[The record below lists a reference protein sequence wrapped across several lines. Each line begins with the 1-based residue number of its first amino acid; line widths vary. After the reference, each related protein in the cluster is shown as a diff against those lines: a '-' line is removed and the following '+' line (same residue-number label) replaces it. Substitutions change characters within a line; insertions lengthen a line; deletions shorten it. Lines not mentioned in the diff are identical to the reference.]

1 MKKAF
6 LACLTCLG
14 VLFACTPEEGGS
26 VTAGLTVDVD
36 KIEATTD
43 GGEFNVK
50 VTCGVATT
58 TTITYLEGGENW
70 ITLMPKVLKGNGT
83 LKFTLGKYLEYD
95 ATRTATA
102 TIEGTGVKQ
111 VINISQ
117 TGRPAPVATDLD
129 LDKYNV
135 YADVKGGEFA
145 VAVSTGGAW
154 TAESDASWC
163 TIQNG
168 SATGIGEFKIVV
180 PKSEDYQYR
189 TAKVTVTAGSLT
201 REVVVEHVGT
211 KIGDV
216 VWANANVNEPDT
228 FCESCDELGKLYQWN
243 TKNGFPSYTI
253 QSTTDTGAGGQVD
266 LVTPGFE
273 GGEADAGAM
282 AWEEEKNPCP
292 DGWVVPTQEQVMS
305 LIGQEEGNATK
316 FFVDYWKLKGP
327 RVSGVFCGIDRE
339 LVQAEGFSID
349 NRQGTIFIPIAG
361 FVHSGKWEPENMGK
375 QPQWWNAAIWTNTN
389 CGHAWDL
396 KGLWMCGDNHQFGWS
411 DYPSRSAL
419 SVRCVLAN

>member
-1 MKKAF
+1 
-6 LACLTCLG
+6 
-14 VLFACTPEEGGS
+14 
-26 VTAGLTVDVD
+26 
-36 KIEATTD
+36 
-43 GGEFNVK
+43 
-50 VTCGVATT
+50 
-58 TTITYLEGGENW
+58 
-70 ITLMPKVLKGNGT
+70 MPKVLKGNGT

-211 KIGDV
+211 KIGDI

-253 QSTTDTGAGGQVD
+253 QNTADTGANGQVD
-266 LVTPGFE
+266 LVTPGYE

-282 AWEEEKNPCP
+282 AWTEEMNPCP

-361 FVHSGKWEPENMGK
+361 FVHAGKGEPEKMGK
-375 QPQWWNAAIWTNTN
+375 QPEWWNAAIWTNTN
-389 CGHAWDL
+389 CGHAWDF
-396 KGLWMCGDNHQFGWS
+396 KGLWMCSDVHQFGWN

-419 SVRCVLAN
+419 SIRCVLAN